1 MAADSMTLVL
11 LANSCKNNERCVAGK
26 SLAHGRI
33 GAWVRPVSARAG
45 GELAAWERQLVSGA
59 QPRVLDVVEMP
70 LERPAP
76 CGFQTENR
84 RIASGARWIPHGRL
98 PWSALPHLV
107 DPCETLWINGCSSG
121 GGCNDRV
128 PALRVEALHSSLC
141 LIGPLSITLRVG
153 GGKVRASFQYRKV
166 DYNLS
171 VTDPTIKAAYA
182 SRPDGC
188 YPVAEAYVCV
198 SLAPV
203 WNGYAYKLA
212 AAIITPP
219 EAA

>member
-26 SLAHGRI
+26 SLLQGRV
-33 GAWVRPVSARAG
+33 GGWVRPISARPG
-45 GELAAWERQLVSGA
+45 GALTAQDRRLVSGA
-59 QPRVLDVVEMP
+59 QPQVLDVVEVS
-70 LERPAP
+70 LDRPAP
-76 CGFQTENR
+76 SGFQTENH
-84 RIASGARWIPHGRL
+84 RIAPGAGWMPRGHLR
-98 PWSALPHLV
+98 WSALPRLV
-107 DPCETLWINGCSSG
+107 DSCETLWINGCSSG

-128 PALRVEALHSSLC
+128 PALRVEALRSSLC
-141 LIGPLSITLRVG
+141 LIGPLTITLRVG
-153 GGKVRASFQYRKV
+153 SGKVRASFHYRQV
-166 DYNLS
+166 DYDLS
-171 VTDPTIKAAYA
+171 VTDPRIKVAYA

-212 AAIITPP
+212 AALITPP